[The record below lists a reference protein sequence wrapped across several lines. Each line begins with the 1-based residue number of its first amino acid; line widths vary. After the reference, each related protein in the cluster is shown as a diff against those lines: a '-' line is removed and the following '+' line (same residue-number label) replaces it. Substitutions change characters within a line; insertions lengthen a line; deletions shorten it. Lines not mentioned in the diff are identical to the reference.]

1 VEERPLAVITGGSS
15 GIGLALARRLLAR
28 GWRLALLAR
37 NAERLEAAVAG
48 LGGAEAGVE
57 GHVCDVAAEGQVE
70 AVAERLLARGGVDL
84 LVANAGVP
92 ARFDALATGRA
103 EARAAAEVN
112 YVGLVASVH
121 AFWPGLVASRGRV
134 LAVVSVAGTVAT
146 PRGAPYGASKHA
158 ALAYCR
164 ALAATAPRSG
174 VDVLIAN
181 PGPVATPGFPQT
193 RLLEGRLARHV
204 VRTDDE
210 CADGIL
216 RALDAGRRE
225 VFLPA
230 WWRGAAVLQAAFP
243 GTVARL
249 AARFG

>member
-1 VEERPLAVITGGSS
+1 VDDRPLAVVTGGSS
-15 GIGLALARRLLAR
+15 GIGLAVARRLGAR

-37 NAERLEAAVAG
+37 NAERLERAVAG
-48 LGGAEAGVE
+48 LGGAAAGVE
-57 GHVCDVAAEGQVE
+57 GHVCDVAADGELE

-103 EARAAAEVN
+103 EARGAIEIN
-112 YVGLVASVH
+112 YVGLVASVQ

-134 LAVVSVAGTVAT
+134 VAVVSVAGAIAT

-158 ALAYCR
+158 ALAYAR
-164 ALAATAPRSG
+164 ALGATAPRHG
-174 VDVLIAN
+174 VGVLIVN
-181 PGPVATPGFPQT
+181 PGPVATAGFPQT
-193 RLLEGRLARHV
+193 RLLADRFARRAV
-204 VRTDDE
+204 ITDDA

-216 RALDAGRRE
+216 AALDAGRRE

-230 WWRGAAVLQAAFP
+230 WWRAGAVLQAAFP